1 MSYPP
6 GCPNRRR
13 RRATFAAAVCALALV
28 AARPATAGEVTEVFL
43 TSPGLPTSFSRDV
56 QPDLRAYFARL
67 LLATTLLYFNAFGDP
82 SICYALEV
90 TNPLEDEDDGGN
102 VFFNIDMP
110 IAPLGANTVR
120 AKLIIELAD
129 TNGDGTA
136 FLKHRAGF
144 SEFQRAFLVEGPSGT
159 PLGIALGVADITA
172 PGIYE
177 LEVGTTS
184 PIAGP
189 TTAIDAKTS
198 LITTFILSPGD
209 TVLLRG
215 QIVQDDGSGAPV
227 CEIPAIES
235 ITGCSYPTAIIGTAD
250 KDVLNGT
257 PGDDILCGGDGNDR
271 INGKGGDDRI
281 FGGAGKDFI
290 SGGAGRDVIQAEEG
304 DDLVCGDFFA
314 GPADRTVG
322 TDAGACVGDA
332 SGASFDDRID
342 GGEGKDFI
350 GGGPGRDV
358 IRGGTGNDRVA
369 GGPGR
374 DRLLGE
380 DGDDRLAGGE
390 GGDLLRGDAGVDE
403 IHGEQGKDELQAND
417 GEADA
422 AVSGGAGGDT
432 AAIDAGLDP
441 TTSVETVLP

>member
-1 MSYPP
+1 M
-6 GCPNRRR
+6 RHR
-13 RRATFAAAVCALALV
+13 RRAAFAAAAFVLALLT
-28 AARPATAGEVTEVFL
+28 ATARPATAGEVLKAFL
-43 TSPGLPTSFSRDV
+43 TSPGLPISFSKDV
-56 QPDLRAYFARL
+56 QPDLGAYFARL

-102 VFFNIDMP
+102 VFFNVDMP
-110 IAPLGANTVR
+110 IAALGANTVR

-144 SEFQRAFLVEGPSGT
+144 SEFQRAFLVDGPSGT

-172 PGIYE
+172 PGVYE

-189 TTAIDAKTS
+189 TTATDATTS

-227 CEIPAIES
+227 CEIPGIES
-235 ITGCSYPTAIIGTAD
+235 ITGCSYPTAIIGTQD

-271 INGKGGDDRI
+271 IKGKGGDDRI
-281 FGGAGKDFI
+281 FGGFGKDFV
-290 SGGAGRDVIQAEEG
+290 SGGAGRDMIQAEEG
-304 DDLVCGDFFA
+304 DDIVCGDFFA

-322 TDAGACVGDA
+322 TDAAACVGDA

-358 IRGGTGNDRVA
+358 IRGGPGNDRIA

-374 DRLLGE
+374 DRILGE
-380 DGDDRLAGGE
+380 DGNDRLAGGE

-403 IHGEQGKDELQAND
+403 LYGEPGKDELLADD

-422 AVSGGAGGDT
+422 VVSGGAGEDT
-432 AAIDAGLDP
+432 ATIDPALDP

>member
-1 MSYPP
+1 MLAPAW
-6 GCPNRRR
+6 RRSVR
-13 RRATFAAAVCALALV
+13 PSRLRLLVALSLCVLLTASVRPAAAVGV
-28 AARPATAGEVTEVFL
+28 AKVFL
-43 TSPGLPTSFSRDV
+43 TTPALPISFSDDIQSDGGAIV
-56 QPDLRAYFARL
+56 FRL
-67 LLATTLLYFNAFGDP
+67 ILLGTLLYLTGFFDP
-82 SICYALEV
+82 SLCYALEV
-90 TNPLEDEDDGGN
+90 TNPHEEEGS
-102 VFFNIDMP
+102 VFFNVDVP
-110 IAPLGANTVR
+110 IPPLGANTVR

-144 SEFQRAFLVEGPSGT
+144 SEFQRAFLVDGPSGT
-159 PLGIALGVADITA
+159 PLGIALGVADITS
-172 PGIYE
+172 PGTYE

-189 TTAIDAKTS
+189 TTATDAKTS

-227 CEIPAIES
+227 CEIPAIDS

-257 PGDDILCGGDGNDR
+257 PDDDVLCGGDGNDR

-290 SGGAGRDVIQAEEG
+290 SGGAGRDVIHAEEG

-403 IHGEQGKDELQAND
+403 LYGEQGKDELQAND

-422 AVSGGAGGDT
+422 VVSGGAGGDT
-432 AAIDAGLDP
+432 AAIDVGLDP